1 MLSMW
6 VNKVCTYIIH
16 SFQISHLGRYQ
27 ELESNH
33 STALQFLTCS
43 EDGSVFIW
51 DLNVQWSKR
60 PHKKKPKRKTQHK
73 FTACDVLSY
82 KQLELFKPHYRVVRI
97 ECFASCCV
105 LRY

>member
-1 MLSMW
+1 
-6 VNKVCTYIIH
+6 VYTIP
-16 SFQISHLGRYQ
+16 SFQISRLGRYQ
-27 ELESNH
+27 ELKSIH

-51 DLNVQWSKR
+51 DLNAQWSKR
-60 PHKKKPKRKTQHK
+60 PHKKKPKRKMQHK

-97 ECFASCCV
+97 
-105 LRY
+105 